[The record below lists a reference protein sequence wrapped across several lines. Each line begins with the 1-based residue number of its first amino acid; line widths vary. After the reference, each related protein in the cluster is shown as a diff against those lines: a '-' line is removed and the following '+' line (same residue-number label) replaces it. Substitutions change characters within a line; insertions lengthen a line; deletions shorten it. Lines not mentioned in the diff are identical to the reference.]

1 MNNNLEKV
9 EQALNELRKSLY
21 THDTSYQYIP
31 NYYPF
36 SEASQ
41 TFEKNTRDLL
51 DVSYSL
57 LYKVKEQQSEIEK
70 LKNGL
75 EQKTNLADND
85 QVVIW
90 VDNKYYLSMNLLTT
104 NVSLALN
111 KPESTLIGSY
121 PYKEVKDTLY
131 DNNNN
136 TNINPSLQLLNGHDI
151 QIVSIKEFNQ
161 KFNTNYNFLGLSIYE
176 D

>member
-1 MNNNLEKV
+1 MTNNLEKV

-21 THDTSYQYIP
+21 IHDNSYQYVP

-36 SEASQ
+36 SEAKQ

-57 LYKVKEQQSEIEK
+57 LYQVKEQQSEIEE
-70 LKNGL
+70 LKKDL
-75 EQKTNLADND
+75 EQKTSLADDD

-90 VDNKYYLSMNLLTT
+90 VDNKYYLSMTLLTT
-104 NVSLALN
+104 NVSLVLN
-111 KPESTLIGSY
+111 DPEPTLIVGSY
-121 PYKEVKDTLY
+121 PYKQVKYTLY
-131 DNNNN
+131 DNNN
-136 TNINPSLQLLNGHDI
+136 TNINPSLQLLNDHDI

>member
-1 MNNNLEKV
+1 MTNNLEKV

-21 THDTSYQYIP
+21 IHDNSYQYVP

-36 SEASQ
+36 SEAKQ

-57 LYKVKEQQSEIEK
+57 LYQVKEQQSEIEE
-70 LKNGL
+70 LKKDL
-75 EQKTNLADND
+75 EQKTSLADDD

-90 VDNKYYLSMNLLTT
+90 VDNKYYLNMTLLTT
-104 NVSLALN
+104 NVSLVLN
-111 KPESTLIGSY
+111 DPEPTLIVGSY
-121 PYKEVKDTLY
+121 PYKQVKYILY
-131 DNNNN
+131 SNN
-136 TNINPSLQLLNGHDI
+136 TDINHSLQLLNGHDI
-151 QIVSIKEFNQ
+151 KIVSIKEFNH
-161 KFNTNYNFLGLSIYE
+161 KFNTNYNFLELSTYE